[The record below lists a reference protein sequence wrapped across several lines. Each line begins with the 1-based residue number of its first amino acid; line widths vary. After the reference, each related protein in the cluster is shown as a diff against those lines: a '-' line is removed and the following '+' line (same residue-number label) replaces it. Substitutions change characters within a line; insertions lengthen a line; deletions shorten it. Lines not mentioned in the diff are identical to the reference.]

1 MAPPTALRTNRSTAN
16 VYAQGDDDERA
27 VREGLEASARGEAI
41 ELSAEELAA
50 YGATGVLPERV
61 DRWLTSRG

>member
-1 MAPPTALRTNRSTAN
+1 MAPPTALRSNQSTGN
-16 VYAQGDDDERA
+16 VYAEGDDDERA

-41 ELSAEELAA
+41 ELTAEELAE
-50 YGATGVLPERV
+50 YGATGVLPVRV